1 MNKIS
6 SKMNTQLHGTQLKNV
21 FDMFDMFDMHSI
33 F

>member
-1 MNKIS
+1 MNKIG